1 MSKSLFNKVTG
12 LKVFPCE
19 YCEIFKNTYFEEHL
33 RTAASSSKA
42 CKSQLQIKVCLQF
55 LCQCV
60 TRMWDVIIIYYLMF
74 SKLLFFF
81 RFISFLKSIL
91 RIQFDYYFNLNYICN
106 LGQFYLAVLFYLFDQ
121 SKLKN

>member
-19 YCEIFKNTYFEEHL
+19 YCKIFKNTYFEEHL

-60 TRMWDVIIIYYLMF
+60 TRMWDVVIIYYLML